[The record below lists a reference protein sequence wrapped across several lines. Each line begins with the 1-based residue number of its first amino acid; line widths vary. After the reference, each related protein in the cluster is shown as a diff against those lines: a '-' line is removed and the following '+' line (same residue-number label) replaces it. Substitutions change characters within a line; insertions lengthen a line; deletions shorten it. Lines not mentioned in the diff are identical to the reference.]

1 MATAPVLASQTL
13 AHPSAFEVTV
23 TFRGG
28 VTELANG
35 TQATDLVHS
44 GAKKLFYLE
53 WGTLTGAQKTTL
65 ETAFAAIKNTS
76 ASFTDP
82 DNASFTVTR
91 DGDTELSFRY
101 IRVAGGGFR
110 YATSLRLREV

>member
-1 MATAPVLASQTL
+1 MATQPVLATNAL
-13 AHPSAFEVTV
+13 AHPSAYEVTV

-35 TQATDLVHS
+35 TQATDLVQAN
-44 GAKKLFYLE
+44 AKKLFYLE
-53 WGTLTGAQKTTL
+53 WNALTGAQKTTL

-76 ASFTDP
+76 GSFTDP
-82 DNASFTVTR
+82 DNSTFTVTR
-91 DGDTELSFRY
+91 DGDTEMSFRY

-110 YATSLRLREV
+110 YSASLRLREV

>member
-13 AHPSAFEVTV
+13 AHPSAYEVTV

-28 VTELANG
+28 VTELASG
-35 TQATDLVHS
+35 AQSVDLVQS
-44 GAKKLFYLE
+44 GAKRLFYLE
-53 WGTLTGAQKTTL
+53 WSALTGTQRSTL

-82 DNASFTVTR
+82 DGATHTVTR
-91 DGDTELSFRY
+91 DGDAQLAFRY

-110 YATSLRLREV
+110 YAASLRLREV